1 MDVEPELGGFWP
13 KNPAALTKVFFICLQ
28 EHLRFFWLIIFV
40 VFGLW
45 AKVFGSFAGIDF
57 SRLVKTKF

>member
-1 MDVEPELGGFWP
+1 MDVRPEPSGFLG
-13 KNPAALTKVFFICLQ
+13 KKSSSVNKTVFFCLQ
-28 EHLRFFWLIIFV
+28 ERLRIFWLIIFV